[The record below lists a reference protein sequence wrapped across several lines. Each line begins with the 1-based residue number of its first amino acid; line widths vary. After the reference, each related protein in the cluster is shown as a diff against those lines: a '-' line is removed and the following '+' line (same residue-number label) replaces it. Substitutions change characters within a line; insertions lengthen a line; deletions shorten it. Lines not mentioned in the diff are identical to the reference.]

1 MSTDDSIKVEIE
13 GEEELDVYLAKL
25 QMAMSLSSEAFGTKD
40 IMRGAKSSK
49 QEIAELREGLEIAT
63 LLNEQNLPSINRELR
78 LILGQ
83 LPGARQAI
91 QAYFRLKRLVRGF
104 DVGGWQMYVTLI
116 ATAIVIL
123 KAVTEHQRK
132 IERRQQEYENY
143 IRKERG
149 LTKAQYDDLM
159 TTWQSYFRSSPG

>member
-1 MSTDDSIKVEIE
+1 MSTDDSIKVEIDDT
-13 GEEELDVYLAKL
+13 ELDAHLAKL
-25 QMAMSLSSEAFGTKD
+25 QMAMSLSSQAFGTKD
-40 IMRGAKSSK
+40 VLKGAKSSK
-49 QEIAELREGLEIAT
+49 QEIKELREGLDIAT
-63 LLNEQNLPSINRELR
+63 MLNEQNLPGINRELR

-104 DVGGWQMYVTLI
+104 DIGGWQMYVTLI
-116 ATAIVIL
+116 ATAIIIL
-123 KAVTEHQRK
+123 KAVMEHQKK

-149 LTKAQYDDLM
+149 LTKEQYDSLM
-159 TTWQSYFRSSPG
+159 KTWQSYFRSSPG